1 MFFPVFFPIFEYFC
15 FEKSKFLLIAIWY
28 LNCIVPIYA
37 ATHTL
42 LSVHFASGVWTVLHA
57 LLCHPV
63 WVLTSAEEGSVHDL
77 EASPGYQLCFTSHLP
92 QELRWRPQVCP
103 PPCTFRIQ
111 GSSGSSPPCL
121 ILNQAL
127 SLFRLHK
134 SRWWAISTFSSVF
147 GPVHSFVVAQDVT
160 CHLLLPLAH
169 VRQPSPLP
177 WVVKLPW
184 ITQYFLHNKNTHRLL
199 LWLLMVSCFNA

>member
-1 MFFPVFFPIFEYFC
+1 MLQRTPFSLSILLLECGQFSMLFCAIQSEYW
-15 FEKSKFLLIAIWY
+15 LLQRRTQSMIWRH
-28 LNCIVPIYA
+28 LQV
-37 ATHTL
+37 
-42 LSVHFASGVWTVLHA
+42 
-57 LLCHPV
+57 
-63 WVLTSAEEGSVHDL
+63 TS
-77 EASPGYQLCFTSHLP
+77 CFTSHLP